1 MNSDVIEAFRATNE
15 KNEKLADY
23 LFRKGVEPEELTM
36 EMLKNAEEE
45 LKMAQTTN
53 QTAVT
58 TKQAAEAAAIPQANM
73 SERFMQK
80 VIHEFSGSVGEFQI
94 TDYQRQLIQGY
105 FIGVD
110 RALKTAEAERIRKN
124 ERNSNH
130 DYDNKVPVTWANV
143 NMADLSLDV
152 VHYARLGLDTMQ
164 ANFITP
170 IPYLNNKTNLYDVNL
185 MLGYNG
191 IKYIAEKFALDPPRS
206 VTIELVYQSDN
217 FRPYKKGRGNDVEGY
232 DFEIT
237 NPFERG
243 KIVGGFGYIEY
254 SDARKNELVIMSMK
268 DIEKRKPQYASP
280 NFWGG
285 GTRKEWQTV
294 NGKRQQVEV
303 EVEGWLDEMCRKT
316 LIREVYSPKHI
327 LLDPRKVDENYQYM
341 RQREAQLQA
350 AQDDM
355 QAVINVTANATP
367 IEETAAV
374 IAPPVPP
381 ARAIPAA
388 QAEPEPIP
396 APVPSRSQTKAQA
409 PVKQTP
415 VDAAPAME
423 PAPPME
429 SMSPPPPAMQTAA
442 ATPQSDDLYAG
453 MDF

>member
-23 LFRKGVEPEELTM
+23 LFRKGVEPEDLTM

-45 LKMAQTTN
+45 LKMAQTAN

-58 TKQAAEAAAIPQANM
+58 TTQTAEAATVPQANM

-124 ERNSNH
+124 ERNNNH
-130 DYDNKVPVTWANV
+130 EYDNKVPVTWANV
-143 NMADLSLDV
+143 NMADLALDV

-170 IPYLNNKTNLYDVNL
+170 IPYLNNKTSLYDVNL

-191 IKYIAEKFALDPPRS
+191 IKYIAEKFALDPPRA

-217 FRPYKKGRGNDVEGY
+217 FRPYKRGRGNDVEGY

-237 NPFERG
+237 NPFDRG

-268 DIEKRKPQYASP
+268 DIEKRKPPYASP

-303 EVEGWLDEMCRKT
+303 EAEGWLDEMCRKT

-341 RQREAQLQA
+341 RQREEQLQR

-355 QAVINVTANATP
+355 QTIINVTANTTP
-367 IEETAAV
+367 IEEATARMD
-374 IAPPVPP
+374 APKPKVQE
-381 ARAIPAA
+381 IPAA
-388 QAEPEPIP
+388 HAEPEPIP
-396 APVPSRSQTKAQA
+396 AAVTSRPQARAQT

-415 VDAAPAME
+415 AEAAPAME

-429 SMSPPPPAMQTAA
+429 SMSPPSPATQTAA
-442 ATPQSDDLYAG
+442 AAPQSAGLYAG

>member
-23 LFRKGVEPEELTM
+23 LFRKGVEPEDLTM

-53 QTAVT
+53 QTAET
-58 TKQAAEAAAIPQANM
+58 AAIPQANM

-94 TDYQRQLIQGY
+94 TDYQKQLIQGY

-110 RALKTAEAERIRKN
+110 RALKTAEAERLRKN
-124 ERNSNH
+124 AKNTDHEKF
-130 DYDNKVPVTWANV
+130 DNPIPVTWANV

-191 IKYIAEKFALDPPRS
+191 IKYIAEKFALEPPRA
-206 VTIELVYQSDN
+206 VTIELVYQSDV
-217 FRPYKKGRGNDVEGY
+217 FKPYKKGRGNDVEGY

-237 NPFERG
+237 NPFDRG

-254 SDARKNELVIMSMK
+254 GDARKNELVIMSMK

-294 NGKRQQVEV
+294 NGKRQHVEV

-341 RQREAQLQA
+341 RQREAQIQA

-355 QAVINVTANATP
+355 QTIINVTANTTP
-367 IEETAAV
+367 IEEAAAA

-381 ARAIPAA
+381 ARAIPPSH
-388 QAEPEPIP
+388 AEPAEPIP
-396 APVPSRSQTKAQA
+396 AAVPSRSQTRAQA

-415 VDAAPAME
+415 VEEAPAME
-423 PAPPME
+423 AA
-429 SMSPPPPAMQTAA
+429 SMPSQPPAAA
-442 ATPQSDDLYAG
+442 HQSADLYAG

>member
-1 MNSDVIEAFRATNE
+1 MTQAST
-15 KNEKLADY
+15 
-23 LFRKGVEPEELTM
+23 
-36 EMLKNAEEE
+36 
-45 LKMAQTTN
+45 
-53 QTAVT
+53 QTAMAT
-58 TKQAAEAAAIPQANM
+58 TQTAKAATIPQANM
-73 SERFMQK
+73 SERFMNK
-80 VIHEFSGSVGEFQI
+80 VLQEFSGSVGEFQI

-124 ERNSNH
+124 ERNNNH
-130 DYDNKVPVTWANV
+130 EYDNKVPVTWANV
-143 NMADLSLDV
+143 NMADLALDV

-170 IPYLNNKTNLYDVNL
+170 IPYLNNKTNQYDVNL

-191 IKYIAEKFALDPPRS
+191 IKYIAEKYALEPPRA

-217 FRPYKKGRGNDVEGY
+217 FRPYKRGRDNDVEGY

-237 NPFERG
+237 NPFDRG

-268 DIEKRKPQYASP
+268 DIEKRKPPYASP

-355 QAVINVTANATP
+355 REIINVTANTVP
-367 IEETAAV
+367 IEEATAQ
-374 IAPPVPP
+374 IA
-381 ARAIPAA
+381 APAA
-388 QAEPEPIP
+388 PMQEPSVVAPDRKTEPEPIP
-396 APVPSRSQTKAQA
+396 RTRNQA
-409 PVKQTP
+409 PIKQTP
-415 VDAAPAME
+415 VTPEPAQEPPASPAMNDMTQ
-423 PAPPME
+423 APP
-429 SMSPPPPAMQTAA
+429 AA
-442 ATPQSDDLYAG
+442 QAAVSAPTDGGMYAG
-453 MDF
+453 MAF

>member
-1 MNSDVIEAFRATNE
+1 MT
-15 KNEKLADY
+15 
-23 LFRKGVEPEELTM
+23 
-36 EMLKNAEEE
+36 
-45 LKMAQTTN
+45 QTTK
-53 QTAVT
+53 QAAVT

-130 DYDNKVPVTWANV
+130 EYDNKVPVTWANV
-143 NMADLSLDV
+143 NMADLALDV

-191 IKYIAEKFALDPPRS
+191 IKYIAEKFALDPPKS
-206 VTIELVYQSDN
+206 VTIELVYQSDT
-217 FRPYKKGRGNDVEGY
+217 FKPYKKGRGNDVEGY
-232 DFEIT
+232 DFDIT
-237 NPFERG
+237 NPFDRG

-254 SDARKNELVIMSMK
+254 SDPCKNELVIMSMK
-268 DIEKRKPQYASP
+268 DIEKRKPQYASA

-285 GTRKEWQTV
+285 MKKEWQTV

-341 RQREAQLQA
+341 RQREEQLQR

-355 QAVINVTANATP
+355 QAVINVTANTVP
-367 IEETAAV
+367 IEEA
-374 IAPPVPP
+374 
-381 ARAIPAA
+381 AA
-388 QAEPEPIP
+388 QIVAPAPKMQEIPTAMPIHRAEPEP
-396 APVPSRSQTKAQA
+396 APQATTSRPQVRAQDTIQQPSVTVTQA
-409 PVKQTP
+409 PPSKE
-415 VDAAPAME
+415 PAME
-423 PAPPME
+423 SMFPKAPA
-429 SMSPPPPAMQTAA
+429 A
-442 ATPQSDDLYAG
+442 PQEAGLYAG
-453 MDF
+453 MAF